1 MTSRFCF
8 LCLINIYLKRLLVET
23 TPQRNIIHT
32 NSFTQLSALES
43 LFRFSRAINFSVLA
57 HSRYFH
63 QPHFQQM
70 FPADML
76 WQTLHM
82 PSAKH
87 QPVEKKKPQSH
98 FFFYPYLLFL
108 SANLPLKM
116 ELQGLVAEIFLCE
129 LGKPSNTLI
138 SFSYWCLCT
147 TTSATGQLWWFLLG
161 NHDNLVTWDDHK
173 AVCHVWW
180 RKKSTDHPC
189 FLSSHQIKKEN
200 YFINPPLIALKYP
213 RHVCTVIRAATQSSS
228 TSLRDLS

>member
-1 MTSRFCF
+1 MCLWLCVCVLFAPLSCDSCCTISGSCLGGNICSLVSKNPDSSISTSTPKPSAATAWMATMFLCFYTHKWMCLMTSRFCF

-87 QPVEKKKPQSH
+87 QPVEKKKASIPI
-98 FFFYPYLLFL
+98 FFFTPTCCFWV
-108 SANLPLKM
+108 PT
-116 ELQGLVAEIFLCE
+116 C
-129 LGKPSNTLI
+129 PSRW
-138 SFSYWCLCT
+138 SCR
-147 TTSATGQLWWFLLG
+147 G
-161 NHDNLVTWDDHK
+161 
-173 AVCHVWW
+173 
-180 RKKSTDHPC
+180 
-189 FLSSHQIKKEN
+189 
-200 YFINPPLIALKYP
+200 
-213 RHVCTVIRAATQSSS
+213 
-228 TSLRDLS
+228 